1 MRMRRRLKHSY
12 HAQTHRPHIAAD
24 LATQVEDNEDN
35 PTRQRT
41 SELSKQLRSPS
52 TCFSFVIFCFEFV
65 NFKCSREAMLQVH
78 ACYMAT
84 SYFCFILF
92 LSSPSTCYLSPPL
105 PHLMVLTTPHV
116 VHRTMCYLPCAT
128 YLTYLEYWS
137 VRKSCIVYK
146 Q

>member
-1 MRMRRRLKHSY
+1 MRMRHRLKHSY
-12 HAQTHRPHIAAD
+12 HARTHRPHVAAD

-65 NFKCSREAMLQVH
+65 NFKRSREAMLQVY
-78 ACYMAT
+78 ACYMVT
-84 SYFCFILF
+84 SI
-92 LSSPSTCYLSPPL
+92 SVSPISVFPSACSLSPPL
-105 PHLMVLTTPHV
+105 PHLMVLTTQHV
-116 VHRTMCYLPCAT
+116 VRHTMCYLPCAT
-128 YLTYLEYWS
+128 YLTSLEYWS
-137 VRKSCIVYK
+137 VRTPCIVYK